1 LDDNN
6 IANIFSQKRQK
17 LHGQIMV
24 SENLILPF
32 INDNYIVRYE
42 QNINTH
48 TKSIIGSFIRINERF
63 GKELNSDI
71 FHKSI
76 KNAIDVYE
84 KHPEFDDRTI
94 ISDNRVEFVLT
105 AINSNTCYL
114 VNSLISNSSEV
125 VNGVP
130 STKWLK
136 LAEEILNFQKP
147 LSDYATFAFSGQIYL
162 FHFLIWNIFIL
173 PQKEK

>member
-1 LDDNN
+1 MIDHAIDML
-6 IANIFSQKRQK
+6 
-17 LHGQIMV
+17 
-24 SENLILPF
+24 
-32 INDNYIVRYE
+32 Y
-42 QNINTH
+42 
-48 TKSIIGSFIRINERF
+48 TKSIIGSFIRINNRF

-71 FHKSI
+71 FHQSI

-125 VNGVP
+125 VNGVLI
-130 STKWLK
+130 SNN
-136 LAEEILNFQKP
+136 III
-147 LSDYATFAFSGQIYL
+147 IYKSINL
-162 FHFLIWNIFIL
+162 TN
-173 PQKEK
+173 